1 MKITIIS
8 YDNWGFNDYL
18 VDFLKQNNHEVKHI
32 DFSKF
37 KYKYPNIFFKVYNF
51 FLKII
56 AKKDLKRIFY
66 GKKIIAELIPNQDI
80 ILTIKG
86 DFIDPKYLKEI
97 KKYTNVSVG
106 FFNDS
111 YAKCPKIKNVLNCFD
126 EVYSFEKNDC
136 KKFNLKFATN
146 WIYKQS
152 NKNEIHNH
160 SYDVFNISSKDRR
173 YPIILNIA
181 KNLLKN
187 NIKSKILIHDK
198 KNETNDDGI
207 EVITNKLSLNE
218 VYQLIDKSRALLD
231 INRPKQNGL
240 TFRVFESLGTNKKLI
255 TTNSDIINYDFY
267 DERNILIID
276 EKNPEIPSSFFKNAY
291 VEVPNEVYKKYTIAG
306 WVENVI
312 LSNIKK

>member
-1 MKITIIS
+1 MLGIFLCLSNQFK
-8 YDNWGFNDYL
+8 DMND
-18 VDFLKQNNHEVKHI
+18 E
-32 DFSKF
+32 
-37 KYKYPNIFFKVYNF
+37 
-51 FLKII
+51 
-56 AKKDLKRIFY
+56 
-66 GKKIIAELIPNQDI
+66 KIIAELIPNQDI
-80 ILTIKG
+80 VLTIKG

-198 KNETNDDGI
+198 KNKTNDDGI

-306 WVENVI
+306 WIENVI
-312 LSNIKK
+312 FSNIKK